1 MAWCWSPREFGHATL
16 TVDVWKINQANIVGL
31 FGEGNAVI
39 LDYYDRL
46 QGTTNPNVHRAA
58 PTPDQIA
65 IFAGTGLTPAGTVLF
80 VDDKYANQ
88 LPQQAA
94 GIDFGLIY
102 RLNTDNLGD
111 FGLDV
116 NATHQTKLFQEPTPG
131 ISALLAARA
140 AGKINAGTIITGAAD
155 LIGQNGA
162 PAWRG
167 SASFTWRRGPVSAN
181 WFVDYIG
188 DFYSTALVNTDG
200 SFFKVPATVTHNVS
214 VAYEF
219 SEGRWSGAQLRLG
232 VRNLFDKD
240 PPLVSGGYVG
250 AVYNP
255 YGRYLYVDVKK
266 TF

>member
-1 MAWCWSPREFGHATL
+1 
-16 TVDVWKINQANIVGL
+16 
-31 FGEGNAVI
+31 
-39 LDYYDRL
+39 YYDRL
-46 QGTTNPNVHRAA
+46 NGTTYPNVHRAA

-65 IFAGTGLTPAGTVLF
+65 AFAGTGLTPAGAVLY
-80 VDDKYANQ
+80 VDDKYVNQ

-94 GIDFGLIY
+94 GVDYGFIY
-102 RLNTDNLGD
+102 RLNTDDWGD

-116 NATHQTKLFQEPTPG
+116 NVSHQTKLFQEPTSG
-131 ISALLAARA
+131 IAELLAARA
-140 AGKINAGTIITGAAD
+140 AGKINAGTTITGAAD

-167 SASFTWRRGPVSAN
+167 SASLTWRKGPVSAN

-188 DFYSTALVNTDG
+188 DLYSTLLTNPDG
-200 SFFKVPATVTHNVS
+200 SFYNVPATFTHNVS

-219 SEGRWSGAQLRLG
+219 SEGRWQGTQLRLG

-240 PPLVSGGYVG
+240 PPLVSGGYLG
-250 AVYNP
+250 SVYNP